1 MYVPESKIIQLFLKS
16 MCPAQKRCHP
26 SQSSATCNLFCLR
39 VSGYVSGALIASWA
53 LPRPCRLFLGSH
65 LCEGLLPEA
74 ACLQRNR
81 ALGWLDFI
89 FRAFPFIFPGG
100 VPLGAAPRPLRAV
113 RLAVAPPLPGSPLL
127 LTSARA
133 GHWHGTAQGRL
144 AAGGTAAPCPLGH
157 LSRPGSSR
165 VLSRDALA
173 AWWVRALGSTR
184 PSLLFRQL
192 PLPSVLQRNLVTVC
206 LNQLKCNWE

>member
-53 LPRPCRLFLGSH
+53 LPRPCRLFLGSR
-65 LCEGLLPEA
+65 LCEGLLSEA

-133 GHWHGTAQGRL
+133 GALARHSTGQAGCGRHGC
-144 AAGGTAAPCPLGH
+144 PVPLG
-157 LSRPGSSR
+157 
-165 VLSRDALA
+165 
-173 AWWVRALGSTR
+173 T
-184 PSLLFRQL
+184 
-192 PLPSVLQRNLVTVC
+192 PLPSGEQRDAQPGCSGHMVGARPPLHAPLAFVSAAAAA
-206 LNQLKCNWE
+206 KCSPEEPCHSLFEPIEV

>member
-53 LPRPCRLFLGSH
+53 LPRPCRLFLGSR
-65 LCEGLLPEA
+65 LCEGLLSEA
-74 ACLQRNR
+74 ACFQRNR
-81 ALGWLDFI
+81 ALGWLYFI

-113 RLAVAPPLPGSPLL
+113 RLAVVLPLPGSPLL

-133 GHWHGTAQGRL
+133 GHWHWHGTGQAGCGRH
-144 AAGGTAAPCPLGH
+144 GCPVPLG
-157 LSRPGSSR
+157 
-165 VLSRDALA
+165 
-173 AWWVRALGSTR
+173 T
-184 PSLLFRQL
+184 
-192 PLPSVLQRNLVTVC
+192 PLPSGEQRDAQPGCSGHMVGARPPLRAPLAFVSAAAAA
-206 LNQLKCNWE
+206 KCSPEEPCHSLFEPIEV